1 MMRVLKNYFS
11 LNILNQ
17 ILDEIKYFE
26 IILKQN
32 L

>member
-1 MMRVLKNYFS
+1 MRVLKNYFS